1 MLGVLSMTR
10 IRYLNDRVHVGA
22 SGILQRMSMKLAAML
37 LFRGGDENRF
47 HITRIVLLR
56 VVLIL
61 VVIVLSA
68 ENHEWVY
75 PLKNGSQMNSSIDRL
90 E

>member
-1 MLGVLSMTR
+1 
-10 IRYLNDRVHVGA
+10 
-22 SGILQRMSMKLAAML
+22 MKLAAML
-37 LFRGGDENRF
+37 LFRRGDENRF

-75 PLKNGSQMNSSIDRL
+75 PVEEWVSD
-90 E
+90 EF